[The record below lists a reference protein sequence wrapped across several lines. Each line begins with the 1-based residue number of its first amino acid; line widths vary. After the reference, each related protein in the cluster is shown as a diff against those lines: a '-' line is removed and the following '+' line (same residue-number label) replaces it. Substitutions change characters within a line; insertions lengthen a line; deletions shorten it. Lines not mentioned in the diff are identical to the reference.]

1 MPRASKQQAR
11 YAVGRCLM
19 LWSSNDVTQQGSRPK
34 TKLTRDENLE
44 SIIDGCESEK
54 RRDWLRSRH
63 TPSAKGEQLL
73 FKALTYN
80 QWLLVGRKTFESM
93 GALPN
98 RKYAVVTRSGWTSND
113 DNVVVFQSIE
123 EAMDRLA
130 EFTGH
135 VIVSGGGEIYRE
147 TLPMAS
153 TLHLSTIDIEPEG
166 MFSSRVFQIP
176 SKLFL
181 SNTLLQTLT
190 IAIKFGKRV
199 NKAMQSTAKSFVRF
213 AHYAFSAIDS
223 DVM

>member
-34 TKLTRDENLE
+34 TKL
-44 SIIDGCESEK
+44 
-54 RRDWLRSRH
+54 
-63 TPSAKGEQLL
+63 SAKGEQLL

-98 RKYAVVTRSGWTSND
+98 RKYAVVTRSAWTADN
-113 DNVVVFQSIE
+113 DNVIVFPSIE
-123 EAMDRLA
+123 EAMYGLA
-130 EFTGH
+130 ELTDH

-153 TLHLSTIDIEPEG
+153 TLHISTIDIEPEG
-166 MFSSRVFQIP
+166 DVFFPNIPNTFEVVFEQHFSSNINYCYQIWQ
-176 SKLFL
+176 K
-181 SNTLLQTLT
+181 
-190 IAIKFGKRV
+190 G
-199 NKAMQSTAKSFVRF
+199 
-213 AHYAFSAIDS
+213 
-223 DVM
+223 